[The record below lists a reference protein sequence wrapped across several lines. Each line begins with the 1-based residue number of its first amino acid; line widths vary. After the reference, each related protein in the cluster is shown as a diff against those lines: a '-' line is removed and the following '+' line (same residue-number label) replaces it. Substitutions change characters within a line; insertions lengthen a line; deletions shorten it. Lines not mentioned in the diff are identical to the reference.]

1 MAKQKNIWKF
11 NDEEW
16 KIHITDVELFEQTKK
31 KHITDVELF
40 EQTKKKFDLGNSVTI
55 YYESGSLSEETSWDI
70 IVPNSKINKVKKFIK
85 DNT

>member
-1 MAKQKNIWKF
+1 MAKQRDIWKF

-31 KHITDVELF
+31 KF
-40 EQTKKKFDLGNSVTI
+40 NLGNSITI

-70 IVPNSKINKVKKFIK
+70 IVPNNKINEVKKFIK

>member
-31 KHITDVELF
+31 E
-40 EQTKKKFDLGNSVTI
+40 FDLGNSVTI

-70 IVPNSKINKVKKFIK
+70 IVPNNKINEVKKFIK

>member
-1 MAKQKNIWKF
+1 MIEKITKNIWKF

-16 KIHITDVELFEQTKK
+16 KAHIDDKDLFEK
-31 KHITDVELF
+31 V
-40 EQTKKKFDLGNSVTI
+40 KKKFDLGNSVTI

-70 IVPNSKINKVKKFIK
+70 IVPNNKINEVKKFIK

>member
-16 KIHITDVELFEQTKK
+16 KAHIDDKSLYEIVKE
-31 KHITDVELF
+31 
-40 EQTKKKFDLGNSVTI
+40 KFNLKCGTI
-55 YYESGSLSEETSWDI
+55 YYKSGSLSKETSWDV
-70 IVPNSKINKVKKFIK
+70 IVPNDKIEKVKKFIK